1 MERTKWGGRK
11 AEKMKVIF
19 LDIDG
24 VLNDKYCRAR
34 APSGCKGAADAKL
47 KLLREIVRQTDA
59 RLVLISSWKKYW
71 KREETTDLDMIYLM
85 RKLKR
90 FGLSIYDK
98 TEESFWA
105 KRGEGIHAW
114 LSANEDVTAWVVL
127 DDETFPD
134 YEKYG
139 IDKHLVKTKFFY
151 EKDAGL
157 QEEHVEQAIAILN
170 SCETVN
176 HTQFKLK

>member
-1 MERTKWGGRK
+1 MISI
-11 AEKMKVIF
+11 V
-19 LDIDG
+19 
-24 VLNDKYCRAR
+24 RAR
-34 APSGCKGAADAKL
+34 APSGCKGAVDAKL

-71 KREETTDLDMIYLM
+71 KREETTDPDMLYLM

-105 KRGEGIHAW
+105 NRGEGIHVW

-157 QEEHVEQAIAILN
+157 QEEHAEQAIAILN
-170 SCETVN
+170 SCETEIAN
-176 HTQFKLK
+176 GN

>member
-34 APSGCKGAADAKL
+34 APSGCKGAVDAKL
-47 KLLREIVRQTDA
+47 KLLREIVRKTDA

-71 KREETTDLDMIYLM
+71 KREETTDPDMLYLM

-114 LSANEDVTAWVVL
+114 LSANEDVMAWVVL

>member
-1 MERTKWGGRK
+1 MEGTKWGGRK

-34 APSGCKGAADAKL
+34 V
-47 KLLREIVRQTDA
+47 REIVRQTDA

-71 KREETTDLDMIYLM
+71 KREETTDPDMLYLM

-105 KRGEGIHAW
+105 NRGEGIHVW

-157 QEEHVEQAIAILN
+157 QEEHAEQAIAILN
-170 SCETVN
+170 SCETEIAN
-176 HTQFKLK
+176 GN

>member
-34 APSGCKGAADAKL
+34 APSGCKGAVDAKL

-71 KREETTDLDMIYLM
+71 EREETTDPDMLYRM

-105 KRGEGIHAW
+105 NRGEGIHVW

-157 QEEHVEQAIAILN
+157 QEEHAEQAIAILN
-170 SCETVN
+170 SCETEIAN
-176 HTQFKLK
+176 GN

>member
-1 MERTKWGGRK
+1 M
-11 AEKMKVIF
+11 
-19 LDIDG
+19 L
-24 VLNDKYCRAR
+24 
-34 APSGCKGAADAKL
+34 
-47 KLLREIVRQTDA
+47 
-59 RLVLISSWKKYW
+59 
-71 KREETTDLDMIYLM
+71 YLM

-105 KRGEGIHAW
+105 NRGEGIHVW

-139 IDKHLVKTKFFY
+139 IDKHLSPETLSRQKRCLRE
-151 EKDAGL
+151 EKPD
-157 QEEHVEQAIAILN
+157 
-170 SCETVN
+170 
-176 HTQFKLK
+176 

>member
-1 MERTKWGGRK
+1 M
-11 AEKMKVIF
+11 I
-19 LDIDG
+19 
-24 VLNDKYCRAR
+24 
-34 APSGCKGAADAKL
+34 S
-47 KLLREIVRQTDA
+47 IVEPECLPDA

-71 KREETTDLDMIYLM
+71 KREETTDPDMLYLM

-105 KRGEGIHAW
+105 NRGEGIHVW

-157 QEEHVEQAIAILN
+157 QEEHAEQAIAILN
-170 SCETVN
+170 SCETEIAN
-176 HTQFKLK
+176 GN